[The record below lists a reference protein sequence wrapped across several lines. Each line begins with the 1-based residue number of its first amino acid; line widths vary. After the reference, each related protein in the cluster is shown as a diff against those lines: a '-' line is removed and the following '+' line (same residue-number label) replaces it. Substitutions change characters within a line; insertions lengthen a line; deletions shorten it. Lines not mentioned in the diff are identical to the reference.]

1 MQYLTDI
8 LQKLLREN
16 LVDAKFISGPLTKLQ
31 WSKWILA
38 ATDKRPLGYSNAQF
52 PRSKYSGWG
61 HAFIKQNLFD
71 KSSPSIYEAGVK
83 FPDVSKRKI
92 YVMYFKPVYYMSW
105 RTKKI
110 NALTLVKTSSENE
123 VKAAATYLH
132 NDLAWGWKRRN
143 TYGLRSGK
151 KINALTLV
159 KTSNERKTIANLV
172 KNKLKIFFR
181 RGSGTENEVKEATTY
196 LHKGF
201 DYAWGW
207 KRRNGS
213 RKVVKNGV
221 NLS

>member
-1 MQYLTDI
+1 MQYLIDI
-8 LQKLLREN
+8 LQKLLREK
-16 LVDAKFISGPLTKLQ
+16 LIDAKFMSGPLTKLQ

-38 ATDKRPLGYSNAQF
+38 AADKRPLGYSNAQF

-61 HAFIKQNLFD
+61 HAFVKQNLFD
-71 KSSPSIYEAGVK
+71 KASPSIYEVGVK
-83 FPDVSKRKI
+83 FPDVAKRKI

-110 NALTLVKTSSENE
+110 NALTLVKTSSER
-123 VKAAATYLH
+123 T
-132 NDLAWGWKRRN
+132 
-143 TYGLRSGK
+143 TM
-151 KINALTLV
+151 
-159 KTSNERKTIANLV
+159 ANLV
-172 KNKLKIFFR
+172 KSKLKIFFR
-181 RGSGTENEVKEATTY
+181 RGSGTENEVKAAATY

-201 DYAWGW
+201 DYALGW